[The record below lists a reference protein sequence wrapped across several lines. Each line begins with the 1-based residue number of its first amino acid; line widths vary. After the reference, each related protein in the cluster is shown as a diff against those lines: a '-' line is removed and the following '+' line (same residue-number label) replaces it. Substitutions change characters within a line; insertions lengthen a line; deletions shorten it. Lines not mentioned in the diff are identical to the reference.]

1 MRNDWGRCMIDSQLD
16 FRENS
21 VLVVGDV
28 MLDQYWLGDASRIS
42 PEAPVPV
49 VKINQQ
55 EQRLGGAANAAL
67 NAKTLGG
74 NVSLLGIVGNDNNAQ
89 QMAELLQQQGIN
101 NHNQVCE
108 KSGTIAKLRLISRS
122 QQMLRADFETTFSSV
137 AITNATEKA
146 LGLISQHQVILLSD
160 YNKGC
165 LSHCQRLIT
174 EANKQGKKVL
184 VDPKGTDFAKYQGA
198 FLLTPNMAEF
208 EAVVGPCATEQQL
221 FDKAKKLVNDYQL
234 QALLL
239 TRSEQGMTL
248 FLKDGKHQHFNA
260 HAKEVFDVTGA
271 GDTVIATLAS
281 ALSVGV
287 ELSDAVHLA
296 NTAAGIAVSKMGA
309 ATVSPLELK
318 LALHNN
324 QAQSHGIIDID
335 SLSWQVAFE
344 QSLGKKIVFTN
355 GCFDIL
361 HRGHVQY
368 LNEARALGDRLIV
381 AVNDDQ
387 SVKRL
392 KGDSRPINT
401 IDDRLAVLCS
411 LQAVDWVISFS
422 DDTPE
427 ALLSAIK
434 PDILVKGGD
443 YDVAGVVGGEIVKS
457 YGGEVNVL
465 SLQKGKSTTKIID
478 SIQAKK

>member
-1 MRNDWGRCMIDSQLD
+1 MMDKQLD
-16 FRENS
+16 FRSNS
-21 VLVVGDV
+21 VLVIGDV

-49 VKINQQ
+49 VKINEQQ
-55 EQRLGGAANAAL
+55 QRLGGAANAAL

-74 NVSLLGIVGNDNNAQ
+74 KVSLLGIVGKDDNAK
-89 QMAELLQQQGIN
+89 QMAKLLEQQAIGN
-101 NHNQVCE
+101 YNQSCE
-108 KSGTIAKLRLISRS
+108 KANTIAKLRLLSRN
-122 QQMLRADFETTFSSV
+122 QQMLRADFETEFSSQ
-137 AITNATEKA
+137 AIASVSAKA
-146 LGLISQHQVILLSD
+146 LNLIAEHQVILLSD

-165 LSHCQRLIT
+165 LTDCQALIQH
-174 EANKQGKKVL
+174 ANSCGKKVL
-184 VDPKGTDFAKYQGA
+184 VDPKGTDFSKYQGA

-208 EAVVGPCATEQQL
+208 EAVVGPCKTEQQL
-221 FDKAKKLVNDYQL
+221 FEKAQQLVHDCQL

-248 FLKDGKHQHFNA
+248 FHASGKHQHFNA

-281 ALSVGV
+281 SLSIGI
-287 ELSDAVHLA
+287 ELSEAVHLA

-309 ATVSPLELK
+309 ATVTPLELK
-318 LALHNN
+318 LALHNHQN
-324 QAQSHGIIDID
+324 HSHGIIEKDN
-335 SLSWQVAFE
+335 LAWQVAFE

-368 LNEARALGDRLIV
+368 LNEAKALGDRLIV

-401 IDDRLAVLCS
+401 IDDRLAVLSS
-411 LQAVDWVISFS
+411 LQAVDWVIAFS
-422 DDTPE
+422 DDTPKP
-427 ALLSAIK
+427 LLQAIK

-443 YDVAGVVGGEIVKS
+443 YDVAGVVGGDIVKS
-457 YGGEVNVL
+457 YGGEVQVL
-465 SLQKGKSTTKIID
+465 SLQQGKSTTKIID
-478 SIQAKK
+478 SIQGKV